1 MDFINDLTWQRSL
14 RVTKQNEGA
23 QPTQNPKTLWCHQ
36 AWLQNPLRKCS
47 LNGNISRKI
56 MELNGGSSSNHV
68 RLPESTLREFSGKA
82 PASGGAKTTE
92 KAFHSNTKQWKNM
105 RTEVLVAFW

>member
-1 MDFINDLTWQRSL
+1 M
-14 RVTKQNEGA
+14 RVHNQHKIPRPSGVIKHGCKIPYENA
-23 QPTQNPKTLWCHQ
+23 VY
-36 AWLQNPLRKCS
+36 S

-56 MELNGGSSSNHV
+56 MELNGGSSSSHV